1 MGADGTWNMTMKTPM
16 GEQAG
21 TLTLTTDGGTLTGTM
36 GGPQGTMELENG
48 TVDGDN
54 LAWTVNMTSP
64 MPITIE
70 ATATVDGDA
79 IRARPSWVLSELRRS
94 AALGPDTPTVWP
106 SRPTPSRVR
115 SAGGWL
121 LPTSHPA

>member
-21 TLTLTTDGGTLTGTM
+21 TLTLATDGATLTGTM

-79 IRARPSWVLSELRRS
+79 ITGEAKLGAFGTAPFSGTRA
-94 AALGPDTPTVWP
+94 
-106 SRPTPSRVR
+106 
-115 SAGGWL
+115 
-121 LPTSHPA
+121 

>member
-21 TLTLTTDGGTLTGTM
+21 TLTLSTDGGTLTGTM
-36 GGPQGTMELENG
+36 GGPQGTMDLENG

-70 ATATVDGDA
+70 ATATVDGDTISGEA
-79 IRARPSWVLSELRRS
+79 K
-94 AALGPDTPTVWP
+94 LGAFGTGTFSGPRT
-106 SRPTPSRVR
+106 
-115 SAGGWL
+115 
-121 LPTSHPA
+121 

>member
-1 MGADGTWNMTMKTPM
+1 
-16 GEQAG
+16 
-21 TLTLTTDGGTLTGTM
+21 
-36 GGPQGTMELENG
+36 MELENG

-79 IRARPSWVLSELRRS
+79 ISGEAK
-94 AALGPDTPTVWP
+94 LGAFGTAPFSGTRT
-106 SRPTPSRVR
+106 
-115 SAGGWL
+115 
-121 LPTSHPA
+121 

>member
-21 TLTLTTDGGTLTGTM
+21 TLTLSTDGGTLTGTM
-36 GGPQGTMELENG
+36 GGPQAMELENG

-70 ATATVDGDA
+70 VTATVDGDA
-79 IRARPSWVLSELRRS
+79 ISGEAK
-94 AALGPDTPTVWP
+94 LGAFGTAPFSGTRT
-106 SRPTPSRVR
+106 
-115 SAGGWL
+115 
-121 LPTSHPA
+121 

>member
-21 TLTLTTDGGTLTGTM
+21 TLTLSTDGGTLTGTM
-36 GGPQGTMELENG
+36 GCPQGTMELENG

-70 ATATVDGDA
+70 VTATVDGDA
-79 IRARPSWVLSELRRS
+79 ISGEAK
-94 AALGPDTPTVWP
+94 LGSFGTASFSGT
-106 SRPTPSRVR
+106 RT
-115 SAGGWL
+115 
-121 LPTSHPA
+121 

>member
-21 TLTLTTDGGTLTGTM
+21 TLALSTDGGTLTGTM

-79 IRARPSWVLSELRRS
+79 ISGEAK
-94 AALGPDTPTVWP
+94 LGACGTAPFSGTRT
-106 SRPTPSRVR
+106 
-115 SAGGWL
+115 
-121 LPTSHPA
+121 